1 MDDAKFL
8 EALDNFFKLKSAYES
23 SYKKKINKIIGNHT
37 LSVREKRKR
46 IQGLDHKC
54 INCKRP
60 VGTLFSNK
68 DRHYKAICGD
78 IQEPCGLNID
88 LEKGNIIN
96 VEKAVDYMQEVIN
109 SDITNIIKT
118 KLDLLFNFTDEAM
131 ALENFDKAKQ
141 VFSVNNK
148 IYSHYNI
155 DLNNIIDNPE
165 KKEAIKGLQATLNIT
180 ISEFKNLM
188 KNYEKNGVRTL
199 LKDAIDL
206 YLKQLIPQTEKIQKN
221 QYVFMGM
228 ASDINSDTKD
238 KTFHLI
244 QTPYS
249 ITQLEDTIQTP
260 KILSNKK

>member
-1 MDDAKFL
+1 MEDTKFL
-8 EALDNFFKLKSAYES
+8 EALDNYFKLKSAYES
-23 SYKKKINKIIGNHT
+23 SYKRKIHKIISNST
-37 LSVREKRKR
+37 LSIREKRKR
-46 IQGLDHKC
+46 IQGLDRKC
-54 INCKRP
+54 INCKRS
-60 VGTLFSNK
+60 VGTIFSNK

-96 VEKAVDYMQEVIN
+96 VENAVDYMQEVIN

-131 ALENFDKAKQ
+131 AMENFDKAKQ
-141 VFSVNNK
+141 VFTTNNK

-165 KKEAIKGLQATLNIT
+165 KKEIVKGLKARLNIT

-188 KNYEKNGVRTL
+188 KNYEKNGDRTI
-199 LKDAIDL
+199 LKEAIDL
-206 YLKQLIPQTEKIQKN
+206 YLKQLIPQTEEIQKN

-228 ASDINSDTKD
+228 VFNNDDN
-238 KTFHLI
+238 TFHLI
-244 QTPYS
+244 QTPYTIS
-249 ITQLEDTIQTP
+249 QLEDAIQTP